1 MIALIIYLVG
11 VGIVFAALFYFS
23 MDEDIIVG
31 EMINMFIISLLSW
44 IALLLFI
51 VNLSDCVPNS
61 EIYNKVIY
69 HSKKERRNR
78 I

>member
-1 MIALIIYLVG
+1 MITLIIYLVG
-11 VGIVFAALFYFS
+11 VGIVFTALFYFS
-23 MDEDIIVG
+23 MDDDIIVG

-51 VNLSDCVPNS
+51 VNLSDCLPNS
-61 EIYNKVIY
+61 DFYNKVIY
-69 HSKKERRNR
+69 HGKKERRR